1 MMLNVDIE
9 SVALG
14 MFLMLVFVAVYF
26 LGRQHGEEKLLKRKN
41 KDMVRE
47 GMGR

>member
-1 MMLNVDIE
+1 MLNIDLQ
-9 SVALG
+9 SVVIG
-14 MFLMLVFVAVYF
+14 MFLMLVFVAIYY
-26 LGRQHGEEKLLKRKN
+26 LGRQHGEEKLLKRKS